1 MTDLPENLISHPSS
15 VTRQL
20 REEHKSQRSFI
31 LWFTG
36 LPCAGKSTLA
46 NAVESA
52 LHQQKLHTYL
62 LDGDNVRHG
71 LNRDLGFSMQER
83 TENLRR
89 IGEVG
94 KLFLDAGIVTLAAFI
109 SPLRKDREMLRAM
122 FAPGEFL
129 EIYCSASLE
138 VCERRDPK
146 GMYRQARDEV
156 IPEFTGIS
164 SPYETPQD
172 PELEVNTGELSI
184 SESVKK
190 VLLLL
195 EFN

>member
-20 REEHKSQRSFI
+20 REEHKAQRSFI

-94 KLFLDAGIVTLAAFI
+94 KLCLDAGIVTLAAFI
-109 SPLRKDREMLRAM
+109 SPLRKTVRCCGR
-122 FAPGEFL
+122 
-129 EIYCSASLE
+129 CSLQENFWKYIAVPRS
-138 VCERRDPK
+138 K
-146 GMYRQARDEV
+146 
-156 IPEFTGIS
+156 
-164 SPYETPQD
+164 
-172 PELEVNTGELSI
+172 
-184 SESVKK
+184 SVKG
-190 VLLLL
+190 VT
-195 EFN
+195 